1 MDRFFQWVWDRCGRV
16 FPWAIFVLVY
26 VSGMTAY
33 LAFSL
38 IIVAFEDS
46 HRYGMA
52 VLVTAVALL
61 VRAYIFVLPFSR
73 EMRLVQRWAAGDR
86 TDPVA
91 VLRATFTFS
100 RKAILRV
107 VVTDAVWATLLGGL
121 GALWLLLPKG
131 VPARWLGGIMLLP
144 LFLLPSWR
152 PADDGARI
160 VVLDVGREAF
170 FDGTL
175 ALPAEGAELGSDD
188 LVEEPGGAASAA
200 PVPETHHHHAPPPLP
215 QRPPP
220 SFHPELL

>member
-107 VVTDAVWATLLGGL
+107 VVTDAVWATLLGVWVGMIAGADEWRLVQYGIVGVTYGAAISFL
-121 GALWLLLPKG
+121 GARLC
-131 VPARWLGGIMLLP
+131 
-144 LFLLPSWR
+144 
-152 PADDGARI
+152 
-160 VVLDVGREAF
+160 
-170 FDGTL
+170 
-175 ALPAEGAELGSDD
+175 
-188 LVEEPGGAASAA
+188 EPGA
-200 PVPETHHHHAPPPLP
+200 PDAGLYGP
-215 QRPPP
+215 
-220 SFHPELL
+220 